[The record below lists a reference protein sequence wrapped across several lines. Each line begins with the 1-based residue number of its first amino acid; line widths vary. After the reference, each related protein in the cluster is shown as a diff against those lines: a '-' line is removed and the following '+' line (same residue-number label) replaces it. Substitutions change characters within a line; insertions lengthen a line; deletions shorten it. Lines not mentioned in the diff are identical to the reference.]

1 MWRSYVFR
9 FVVGTRFEVLCWYP
23 RECKEVLE
31 TQNEKISKRVEK
43 AAQRIK
49 LEIHGNTIVG
59 TIYPQPVRHAKKHRD
74 AHVCKCCIYSR

>member
-1 MWRSYVFR
+1 MSFGWVC
-9 FVVGTRFEVLCWYP
+9 VGTRFEVLCWYP

-31 TQNEKISKRVEK
+31 THNEKISKPVEK

-59 TIYPQPVRHAKKHRD
+59 TLYPTTGETRAKKHRD